1 MKYRK
6 VVLAFLISMAI
17 FLPLN
22 FFVWTCFTEHLLTSR
37 YGSGGN
43 LARMGYIID
52 SKQFRRAVV
61 DLPRRHIGPRQYK
74 GQPVDMI
81 TIGDSFAHG
90 GGEGRNSYFQDYIA
104 TTSNLSVLNLSNYGK
119 DNETPMETV
128 MILLNSGLLDKIKPG
143 YILIESL
150 ELYCFNRF
158 CREINF
164 NATEDQEKLL
174 KFYNAFETTFNYL
187 PKTSFINEANIK
199 YIYYRF
205 LYLFSDSPTSVVV
218 TKKLSKSFFNV
229 KNDDTLV
236 FFRDDARDT
245 HKLNRQTIKVLND
258 NMNKLAEILEKKN
271 IKLCF
276 MPVVDKYNLYS
287 EFILNNPYPKSIF
300 FEELRTLPKK
310 YQFIDTKE
318 ILLEAARRGEKDIY
332 YADDT
337 HWSWRAPELIFD
349 RVRFDR

>member
-1 MKYRK
+1 MNYRK
-6 VVLAFLISMAI
+6 WVLRLLIAMAVFAAFNYII
-17 FLPLN
+17 
-22 FFVWTCFTEHLLTSR
+22 WTLYTEKLLTKN
-37 YGSGGN
+37 YGSGGD
-43 LARMGYIID
+43 LSRTGYIID
-52 SKQFRRAVV
+52 SKQPRKATL
-61 DLPRRHIGPRQYK
+61 DLPRRHIEFPEYK

-81 TIGDSFAHG
+81 TIGDSFANG
-90 GGEGRNSYFQDYIA
+90 GGEGRNSFFQDYIA
-104 TTSNLSVLNLSNYGK
+104 TTSNISVLNLGIYDK
-119 DNETPMETV
+119 DNGPIQTV
-128 MILLNSGLLDKIKPG
+128 MILLNSGLLDKIKPK
-143 YILIESL
+143 YVLLESV
-150 ELYCFNRF
+150 ERF
-158 CREINF
+158 CFTRFSGEINF
-164 NATEDQEKLL
+164 KVTEDYDKLV
-174 KFYNAFETTFNYL
+174 KVYNSRVDLFNYL
-187 PKTSFINEANIK
+187 PEVNFINEANVK
-199 YIYYRF
+199 YVYYRF
-205 LYLFSDSPTSVVV
+205 RYLFSDSPTTLVV

-229 KNDDTLV
+229 KNDDTLL

-245 HKLNRQTIKVLND
+245 HKLNKQTITALND

-337 HWSWRAPELIFD
+337 HWGWRAPELVFD